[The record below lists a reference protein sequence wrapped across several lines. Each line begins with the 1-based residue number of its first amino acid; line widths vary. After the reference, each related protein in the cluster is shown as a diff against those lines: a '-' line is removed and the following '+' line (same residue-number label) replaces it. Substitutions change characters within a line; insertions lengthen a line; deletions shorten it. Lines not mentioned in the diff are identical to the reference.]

1 VGLVSDATLG
11 ALVALGSALTWAVN
25 SLLVRQLAPT
35 LNSVSVN
42 ALRSTAGGALLLV
55 WVLATGAAHRIAGIS
70 ATSLI
75 LLAVSIVLA
84 IAVGDTIFFESVRAL
99 GLARAMTVSMTYP
112 LLAAGLAAVFL
123 GERITLPVIAG
134 SIVILAGLT
143 LIVAGRSEGPTT
155 PRHFWGG
162 IAGAS
167 VASLAWAISVVV
179 LKAPLGEIDAI
190 TAQAVRLPV
199 AGLLLWAT
207 PWARGA
213 VGRLRESG
221 RAPRWTFAALVVL
234 TAVSSVMFVA
244 GVKYAGV
251 AVASVLSSTAPM
263 FAIPLG
269 AFALGE
275 RPTASAVAGTLLT
288 VAGIAVLQ
296 L

>member
-1 VGLVSDATLG
+1 MGLVSDATLG

-25 SLLVRQLAPT
+25 SLLVRQLAPV

-55 WVLATGAAHRIAGIS
+55 WVLAAGGAGRIAGIS
-70 ATSLI
+70 PSSLG
-75 LLAVSIVLA
+75 LLALSIVLA

-123 GERITLPVIAG
+123 GERITWPVIAG
-134 SIVILAGLT
+134 SLVILAGLT
-143 LIVAGRSEGPTT
+143 VIVAGRHEGRAA
-155 PRHFWGG
+155 PRHFWVGV
-162 IAGAS
+162 GAAS
-167 VASLAWAISVVV
+167 FASLAWAISVVV
-179 LKAPLGEIDAI
+179 LKAPLAEIDAT
-190 TAQAVRLPV
+190 TAQALRLPV

-213 VGRLRESG
+213 LGRLRDSG
-221 RAPRWTFAALVVL
+221 PSPRWTFATLVVL

-269 AFALGE
+269 AVALGE
-275 RPTASAVAGTLLT
+275 RPTVAAVGGALLT
-288 VAGIAVLQ
+288 VAGIAILQ